1 MKIFKT
7 FTAILIGLTLIVM
20 IIFMFLNNL
29 NMVEILLLIM
39 LGEYAILVLPFRFI
53 EEIKG
58 V

>member
-7 FTAILIGLTLIVM
+7 FTAILIGLTLIVT

-53 EEIKG
+53 EEI
-58 V
+58 